1 MNMFWYEVCMVL
13 HLLAVVLWLGHMF
26 FWSIFCGPMV
36 KNIPP
41 PETGSWLRE
50 VSLSMGGLGWPAL
63 TILVVT
69 GIVILGFH
77 GTTVESALSGEL
89 FAGQYGHMLAGKL
102 ALVVA
107 MIGYQA
113 LVGHRSAPLAVYFNM
128 LAALIVIALSVALV
142 RGF

>member
-1 MNMFWYEVCMVL
+1 MARRSRAPC
-13 HLLAVVLWLGHMF
+13 
-26 FWSIFCGPMV
+26 
-36 KNIPP
+36 
-41 PETGSWLRE
+41 
-50 VSLSMGGLGWPAL
+50 PA
-63 TILVVT
+63 
-69 GIVILGFH
+69 
-77 GTTVESALSGEL
+77 S

-113 LVGHRSAPLAVYFNM
+113 VVGHRSAPLAVYFNM